1 MLNLKQNNE
10 RLQRLVT
17 SRSLAGSQS
26 SLGTGGSAVED
37 PRRFSLADQ
46 STMHQVCIST
56 LHYLT
61 TMLYIIGLIE
71 KLLELLWQ
79 RKLMKLILTIFKM
92 QSRVLVSVSNLNKKT
107 VATCFN
113 YYNTS
118 F

>member
-46 STMHQVCIST
+46 ATMHQVRN
-56 LHYLT
+56 
-61 TMLYIIGLIE
+61 
-71 KLLELLWQ
+71 Q
-79 RKLMKLILTIFKM
+79 
-92 QSRVLVSVSNLNKKT
+92 KK
-107 VATCFN
+107 N
-113 YYNTS
+113 
-118 F
+118 